1 MKKILCLILI
11 LAAACNPKG
20 SSDPAA
26 QSNPESDLIA
36 KGKLS
41 YVSNCMACHNQNPKI
56 DGALGPAVYG
66 SSLELLQARILK
78 GEYPAGYTAK
88 RNTKQMVAL
97 PHLEKDIPALHKYL
111 NSEM

>member
-1 MKKILCLILI
+1 M
-11 LAAACNPKG
+11 LAACIPKG
-20 SSDPAA
+20 GSEAVVKNSET
-26 QSNPESDLIA
+26 NPDSDLIN

-41 YVSNCMACHNQNPKI
+41 YVSNCTACHNRNPKI

-66 SSLELLQARILK
+66 SSLELLQARILRA
-78 GEYPAGYTAK
+78 EYPTGYVAK
-88 RNTKQMVAL
+88 RSTQQMAAL